1 MPTFTIY
8 KISDGRI
15 HLHRYD
21 HSKHTETLR
30 TANLLS
36 AVIIKPI
43 SVGSLPPVLRVA
55 AVGGVGVM
63 VASPAMMLFWVWQK
77 AMVLLRRREFV

>member
-1 MPTFTIY
+1 VAGTFNAA
-8 KISDGRI
+8 S
-15 HLHRYD
+15 
-21 HSKHTETLR
+21 
-30 TANLLS
+30 NLLS

-43 SVGSLPPVLRVA
+43 SVGSLPDLWLCLRRVA
-55 AVGGVGVM
+55 AVIGGVGVM